1 MMHLQFLR
9 AGKLIFSPHE
19 FGAPHLRGI
28 ETALIQLTRALAAR
42 GHRVEVFTNHTAE
55 TEDNGVHWRPIPRR
69 LPPSD
74 AVIAV
79 NDHALLRH
87 SNAPRRVLWLH
98 NIQPFDKII
107 RKGGLPALLRYRP
120 VTVVSSDYHAAQ
132 LSPLSAPFGRRVI
145 PLGLNEVFLSAT
157 DTSRHAPPPVAAFL
171 PQRYRGFDALAAVW
185 KQNIHPV
192 LPDARLITTIA
203 PQPDAPALSAIG
215 IDCLEPLA
223 WPALADK
230 LQHIRVAVF
239 PWDKPETYCLAAA
252 EAAALGIPII
262 TRNTGAVAERVQ
274 QGLTG
279 FICNTEAELC
289 SAVYSVLHDDALWRT
304 LHQGALNARGRYENW
319 HAIAA
324 RWEQLLNPLG

>member
-1 MMHLQFLR
+1 MHLQFLR

-120 VTVVSSDYHAAQ
+120 KTVVSSNYHAAQ
-132 LSPLSAPFGRRVI
+132 LSRLSAPFGHAVI
-145 PLGLNEVFLSAT
+145 PLGLHDVFLTAT
-157 DTSRHAPPPVAAFL
+157 DTPRPAPKPVAAFL
-171 PQRYRGFDALAAVW
+171 TQRYRGFDALAALW
-185 KQNIHPV
+185 QQNIHPV
-192 LPDARLITTIA
+192 FPEARLITTIA
-203 PQPDAPALSAIG
+203 PQPDAAALAAMG
-215 IDCLEPLA
+215 IECLEPLP
-223 WPALADK
+223 WPALANK
-230 LQHIRVAVF
+230 LQNIRVAVF

-262 TRNTGAVAERVQ
+262 TRRAGAVAERVQ
-274 QGLTG
+274 HGITGL
-279 FICNTEAELC
+279 ICNTEAELS
-289 SAVYSVLHDDALWRT
+289 SAVYSVLHDDALWRS
-304 LHQGALNARGRYENW
+304 LHQGALSARGRYENW
-319 HAIAA
+319 QAIAA
-324 RWEQLLNPLG
+324 RWEKLLNPLG